1 MTNFSLKH
9 KMINYQHKV
18 LAGRSWDN
26 LTEIE
31 IFAGWS
37 GYDGGKLMFLGLFPI
52 LNRVHIN
59 INRIEQ

>member
-37 GYDGGKLMFLGLFPI
+37 VYDGE
-52 LNRVHIN
+52 N
-59 INRIEQ
+59 